1 MTFRG
6 ASSRARF
13 LRYGRFCGL
22 RDRRCLLRLLFFPLR
37 LSGLGVNFQWF
48 LPELYRR
55 SRTLR
60 DFPCTPLEF
69 SSAASRENSMGIF
82 ETHLNSCDSTTY
94 FFPNWP
100 AICTPSRSQSV
111 KARSNQ
117 TQSNL
122 TTRCLMKGK
131 RVTAIL
137 SLLLASALLPL
148 AAVASPR
155 AARGVRPCD
164 RACPSTP
171 FTARTDR
178 GPGRRR
184 RTARPG
190 RRPPGG
196 RRSAPACR
204 RT

>member
-94 FFPNWP
+94 FFPNCP
-100 AICTPSRSQSV
+100 AICTLTRSQSD
-111 KARSNQ
+111 N
-117 TQSNL
+117 
-122 TTRCLMKGK
+122 
-131 RVTAIL
+131 
-137 SLLLASALLPL
+137 
-148 AAVASPR
+148 
-155 AARGVRPCD
+155 
-164 RACPSTP
+164 
-171 FTARTDR
+171 ARTYQ
-178 GPGRRR
+178 
-184 RTARPG
+184 TY
-190 RRPPGG
+190 
-196 RRSAPACR
+196 SNYTYMCIIH
-204 RT
+204 